1 MPSQSFIESV
11 DRIKIIPEK
20 IILSTC
26 NIVVQAIDMAIVTVK
41 NVPHV
46 GLVPLLVVCSNK

>member
-26 NIVVQAIDMAIVTVK
+26 NIVQAIDMAIVTVK